1 MLDFIHTIDISLFNL
16 LNGTLSNPVFD
27 FLMPIITE
35 QYVWGIPIA
44 LVAIT
49 GIVIGDKKTKIIMLG
64 VILAVG
70 LGDHI
75 SSGIIKPLVGQLRP
89 CKELVE
95 LNLRINCGGKYGFVS
110 GHATGTMIMATW
122 FGYHYKKFMLYFVA
136 FAFVVSFSRIYVGV
150 HWPSDVLGGIILG
163 YAVSRGF
170 IHIWNRYLIQK
181 IGG

>member
-1 MLDFIHTIDISLFNL
+1 MDLLHSIDIALFNF

-27 FLMPIITE
+27 FIMPIITE
-35 QYVWGIPIA
+35 QNFWGIPIV

-49 GIVIGDKKTKIIMLG
+49 GIVIGDKKTKFIMLG
-64 VILAVG
+64 MILAVG

-89 CKELVE
+89 CKELAE
-95 LNLRINCGGKYGFVS
+95 LYLRINCGGKFGFVS

-122 FGYHYKKFMLYFVA
+122 FGYHYKKWMLYFIA
-136 FAFVVSFSRIYVGV
+136 FALVVSFSRIYVGV

-163 YAVSRGF
+163 FAVSSGF
-170 IHIWNRYLIQK
+170 IYVWKRYLVQK
-181 IGG
+181 ISG